1 MAETE
6 RNFIQQAGQILK
18 AIPPGRMI
26 SFIVTMT
33 MVVGG
38 FVALFLWTNRPD
50 YQVLFT
56 NLDAKD
62 AGRIMEK
69 LREKRVPFE
78 LKEGGS
84 AVLVPDEQVYEL
96 RLELASEG
104 IPRGQNIGFEIFDD
118 MSFGTTEFVQ
128 RLKYQQ
134 ALQGELARTIS
145 GFDAVAQTRVHIV
158 SSGDSLF
165 AEEEKPATA
174 SVVLKL
180 VSGRDLDQRQLQGI
194 INLVARAVKGLKPE
208 NITVVD
214 LAGGLLSKGHDDN
227 RAGALSKNQF
237 EHRHKLEREI
247 ESSIRTM
254 LEPIIGIN
262 RVVARVSA
270 DLDFGQVNISEER
283 YDPES
288 IAVRS
293 EQRQKEATSGGGM
306 TSGSPTFQKGREGG
320 GAASGGFSK
329 ENAVINYEMN
339 KINKQIISSVGDIK
353 RLSAAVIIDG
363 PYASEKGPNGETI
376 QKFIPRSRRDMKTFE
391 DIIKKAIGFNESR
404 GDQVSVSNIPF
415 ALQEEGEVVF
425 EEKSL
430 TWLGYAKKAG
440 KPLLNIVLV
449 ALFFLLAVRPFKRWM
464 SQTGEYIQR
473 TALSQGDDALRISSD
488 SAQGN
493 IAQGRGQLNDISKS
507 QPDEAAEVI
516 RGWIKQ
522 GS

>member
-6 RNFIQQAGQILK
+6 RNFIQQVGQILK

-26 SFIVTMT
+26 SFILTMT

-56 NLDAKD
+56 NLEAQD

-84 AVLVPDEQVYEL
+84 AVLVPDEQVYQL

-145 GFDAVAQTRVHIV
+145 EFDSIAQTRVHIV

-165 AEEEKPATA
+165 AEAEKPSTA
-174 SVVLKL
+174 SVVLRL

-214 LAGGLLSKGHDDN
+214 MSGGLLSKGHDDD
-227 RAGALSKNQF
+227 RAGLSKNQF
-237 EHRHKLEREI
+237 DHRHKLEREI
-247 ESSIRTM
+247 EGSIRTM

-270 DLDFGQVNISEER
+270 ELDFGQVSIVEEK

-293 EQRQKEATSGGGM
+293 EQRQKEAK
-306 TSGSPTFQKGREGG
+306 TSGSPDLKKSQGGG
-320 GAASGGFSK
+320 GAASGGFNK

-339 KINKQIISSVGDIK
+339 KINKQITSSVGDIK

-363 PYASEKGPNGETI
+363 PYTSEKGPSGATI
-376 QKFIPRSRRDMKTFE
+376 EKFVPRSRREMKTFE
-391 DIIKKAIGFNESR
+391 DIIKKAIGFNDAR
-404 GDQVSVSNIPF
+404 GDQVNVSNIPF
-415 ALQEEGEVVF
+415 ALKEEGEILF
-425 EEKSL
+425 EEKSPP
-430 TWLGYAKKAG
+430 WLGYAKKTV
-440 KPLLNIVLV
+440 KPLLNIVLI
-449 ALFFLLAVRPFKRWM
+449 ALFFLLAVRPFKKWM

-473 TALSQGDDALRISSD
+473 AALSQGDDVLSISGDSETGRIP
-488 SAQGN
+488 
-493 IAQGRGQLNDISKS
+493 QGREQLNNISKS
-507 QPDEAAEVI
+507 QPDAAAEI
-516 RGWIKQ
+516 IKGWINQ
-522 GS
+522 GQ